1 MARAI
6 PERARAIQV
15 LIVDDH
21 QLVSDGLGLLL
32 DGEPDMEVCGY
43 GRSVAEAIRLVDD
56 WDPDLVVMDF
66 HLPDGTGLD
75 AALAIRRIRPEVRFV
90 FLTRDDS
97 VTARIAA
104 VEAGAGAFVHKSRA
118 ASDLIDAVR
127 QVGNGRSLI
136 TPSMIASLLSR
147 NGELGIK
154 RDSLTVRERE
164 VLRLMAEG
172 CSSREIADRLG
183 ISYATVRS
191 HIRSFD
197 TKLGVHSKI
206 EAVAAAREMNII
218 E

>member
-1 MARAI
+1 M
-6 PERARAIQV
+6 V
-15 LIVDDH
+15 IVDDH
-21 QLVSDGLGLLL
+21 QLVSDGLGMLL

-43 GRSVAEAIRLVDD
+43 GRSVAEAIRLAHQT
-56 WDPDLVVMDF
+56 DPDLVVMDF

-75 AALAIRRIRPEVRFV
+75 AAIAIRRVRPDVRFV

-97 VTARIAA
+97 VTARVAA

-118 ASDLIDAVR
+118 ASDLIEAVR
-127 QVGNGRSLI
+127 QVGNGASLI
-136 TPSMIASLLSR
+136 SPSMIASLLSR
-147 NGELGIK
+147 NGQLGLK
-154 RDSLTVRERE
+154 RDSLTARERE

-172 CSSREIADRLG
+172 ASSREIADRLG

>member
-1 MARAI
+1 
-6 PERARAIQV
+6 V
-15 LIVDDH
+15 VIVDDH
-21 QLVSDGLGLLL
+21 QLVSDGLGMLL

-43 GRSVAEAIRLVDD
+43 GRTVAEAIRLAHQT
-56 WDPDLVVMDF
+56 DPDLVVMDF

-75 AALAIRRIRPEVRFV
+75 AAIAIRRVRPDVRFV

-97 VTARIAA
+97 VTARVAA

-118 ASDLIDAVR
+118 ASDLIEAVR
-127 QVGNGRSLI
+127 QVGNGASLI
-136 TPSMIASLLSR
+136 SPSMIASLLSR
-147 NGELGIK
+147 NGQLGVK
-154 RDSLTVRERE
+154 RDSLTARERE

-172 CSSREIADRLG
+172 ASSREIADRLG

>member
-1 MARAI
+1 
-6 PERARAIQV
+6 V
-15 LIVDDH
+15 VIVDDH
-21 QLVSDGLGLLL
+21 QLVSDGLGMLL

-43 GRSVAEAIRLVDD
+43 GRSVAEAIRLAHQT
-56 WDPDLVVMDF
+56 DPDLVVMDF

-75 AALAIRRIRPEVRFV
+75 AAIAIRRVRPDMRFV

-97 VTARIAA
+97 VTARVAA

-118 ASDLIDAVR
+118 ASDLIEAVR
-127 QVGNGRSLI
+127 QVGNGASLI
-136 TPSMIASLLSR
+136 SPSMIASLLSR
-147 NGELGIK
+147 NGHLGVK
-154 RDSLTVRERE
+154 RDSLTARERE

-172 CSSREIADRLG
+172 ASSREIADRLG

>member
-1 MARAI
+1 
-6 PERARAIQV
+6 V

-104 VEAGAGAFVHKSRA
+104 VEAGAGAFIHKSRA

>member
-1 MARAI
+1 M
-6 PERARAIQV
+6 V
-15 LIVDDH
+15 IVDDH
-21 QLVSDGLGLLL
+21 QLVSDGLGMLL

-43 GRSVAEAIRLVDD
+43 GRSVAESIRLAQQT
-56 WDPDLVVMDF
+56 DPDLVVMDF

-75 AALAIRRIRPEVRFV
+75 AAIAIRRLRPDVRFV

-97 VTARIAA
+97 VTARVAA

-118 ASDLIDAVR
+118 ASDLIEAVR
-127 QVGNGRSLI
+127 QVGNGGSLI
-136 TPSMIASLLSR
+136 SPSMIAGLLSR
-147 NGELGIK
+147 NGQLGVK
-154 RDSLTVRERE
+154 RDSLTARERE

-172 CSSREIADRLG
+172 ASSREIADRLG

>member
-1 MARAI
+1 
-6 PERARAIQV
+6 V

>member
-1 MARAI
+1 M
-6 PERARAIQV
+6 V
-15 LIVDDH
+15 IVDDH
-21 QLVSDGLGLLL
+21 QLVSDGLGMLL

-43 GRSVAEAIRLVDD
+43 GRTVAEAIRLAHQT
-56 WDPDLVVMDF
+56 DPDLVVMDF

-75 AALAIRRIRPEVRFV
+75 AAIAIRRVRPDMRFV

-97 VTARIAA
+97 VTARVAA

-118 ASDLIDAVR
+118 ASDLIEAVR
-127 QVGNGRSLI
+127 QVGNGASLI
-136 TPSMIASLLSR
+136 SPSMIASLLSP
-147 NGELGIK
+147 NGQLGVK
-154 RDSLTVRERE
+154 RDSLTARERE

-172 CSSREIADRLG
+172 ASSREIADRLG

>member
-1 MARAI
+1 VVI
-6 PERARAIQV
+6 I
-15 LIVDDH
+15 DDH
-21 QLVSDGLGLLL
+21 QLVSDGLGMLL

-43 GRSVAEAIRLVDD
+43 GRSVAESIWLAQQT
-56 WDPDLVVMDF
+56 DPDLVVMDF

-75 AALAIRRIRPEVRFV
+75 AAIAIRRLRPDVRFV

-97 VTARIAA
+97 VTARVAA

-118 ASDLIDAVR
+118 ASDLIEAVR
-127 QVGNGRSLI
+127 QVGNGGSLI
-136 TPSMIASLLSR
+136 SPSMIASLLSS
-147 NGELGIK
+147 NGQLGVK
-154 RDSLTVRERE
+154 RDSLTARERE
-164 VLRLMAEG
+164 VLRLMAQG
-172 CSSREIADRLG
+172 ASSREIADRLG

>member
-1 MARAI
+1 VVI
-6 PERARAIQV
+6 I
-15 LIVDDH
+15 DDH
-21 QLVSDGLGLLL
+21 QLVSDGLGMLL

-43 GRSVAEAIRLVDD
+43 GRSVAESIRLAQQT
-56 WDPDLVVMDF
+56 DPDLVVMDF

-75 AALAIRRIRPEVRFV
+75 AAIAIRRLRPDVRFV

-97 VTARIAA
+97 VTARVAA

-118 ASDLIDAVR
+118 ASDLIEAVR
-127 QVGNGRSLI
+127 QVGNGGSLI
-136 TPSMIASLLSR
+136 SPSMIAGLLSR
-147 NGELGIK
+147 NGQLGVK
-154 RDSLTVRERE
+154 RDSLTARERE
-164 VLRLMAEG
+164 VLKLMAEG
-172 CSSREIADRLG
+172 ASSREIADRLG

>member
-1 MARAI
+1 M
-6 PERARAIQV
+6 
-15 LIVDDH
+15 
-21 QLVSDGLGLLL
+21 LL

-43 GRSVAEAIRLVDD
+43 GRSVAESIRLAQQT
-56 WDPDLVVMDF
+56 DPDLVVMDF
-66 HLPDGTGLD
+66 RLPDGTGLD
-75 AALAIRRIRPEVRFV
+75 AAIAIRRLRPDVRFV

-97 VTARIAA
+97 VTARVAA

-118 ASDLIDAVR
+118 ASDLIEAVR
-127 QVGNGRSLI
+127 QVGNGGSLI
-136 TPSMIASLLSR
+136 SPSMIAGLLSR
-147 NGELGIK
+147 NGQLGVK
-154 RDSLTVRERE
+154 RDSLTARERE
-164 VLRLMAEG
+164 VLKLMAEG
-172 CSSREIADRLG
+172 ASSREIADRLG

>member
-1 MARAI
+1 VVI
-6 PERARAIQV
+6 I
-15 LIVDDH
+15 DDH
-21 QLVSDGLGLLL
+21 QLVSDGLGMLL

-43 GRSVAEAIRLVDD
+43 GRSVAESTRLAQQT
-56 WDPDLVVMDF
+56 DPDLVVMDF

-75 AALAIRRIRPEVRFV
+75 AAIAIRRLRPDVRFV

-97 VTARIAA
+97 VTARVAA

-118 ASDLIDAVR
+118 ASDLIEAVR
-127 QVGNGRSLI
+127 QVGNGGSLI
-136 TPSMIASLLSR
+136 SPSMIAGLLSR
-147 NGELGIK
+147 NGQLGVK
-154 RDSLTVRERE
+154 RDSLTARERE

-172 CSSREIADRLG
+172 ASSREIADRLG

>member
-1 MARAI
+1 
-6 PERARAIQV
+6 V
-15 LIVDDH
+15 VIVDDH
-21 QLVSDGLGLLL
+21 QLVSDGLGMLL

-43 GRSVAEAIRLVDD
+43 GRTVAEAIRLAHQT
-56 WDPDLVVMDF
+56 DPDLVVMDF

-75 AALAIRRIRPEVRFV
+75 AAIAIRRVRPDMRFV

-97 VTARIAA
+97 VTARVAA

-118 ASDLIDAVR
+118 ASDLIEAVR
-127 QVGNGRSLI
+127 QVGNGASLI
-136 TPSMIASLLSR
+136 SPSMIASLLSR
-147 NGELGIK
+147 NGQLGVK
-154 RDSLTVRERE
+154 RDSLTARERE

-172 CSSREIADRLG
+172 ASSREIADRLG

>member
-1 MARAI
+1 M
-6 PERARAIQV
+6 V
-15 LIVDDH
+15 IVDDH
-21 QLVSDGLGLLL
+21 QLVSDGLGMLL

-43 GRSVAEAIRLVDD
+43 GRSVAESIRLAQQT
-56 WDPDLVVMDF
+56 DPDLVVMDF

-75 AALAIRRIRPEVRFV
+75 AAIAIRRLRPDVRFV

-97 VTARIAA
+97 VTARVAA
-104 VEAGAGAFVHKSRA
+104 VEAGAGAFIHKSRA
-118 ASDLIDAVR
+118 ASDLIEAVR
-127 QVGNGRSLI
+127 QVGNGASLI
-136 TPSMIASLLSR
+136 PPSMIASLLSR
-147 NGELGIK
+147 NGEIGVK
-154 RDSLTVRERE
+154 RDSLTARERE

-172 CSSREIADRLG
+172 ESSREIADRLG

-218 E
+218 D

>member
-1 MARAI
+1 
-6 PERARAIQV
+6 V
-15 LIVDDH
+15 VIVDDH
-21 QLVSDGLGLLL
+21 QLVSDGLGMLLE
-32 DGEPDMEVCGY
+32 GEPDMEVCGY
-43 GRSVAEAIRLVDD
+43 GRSVAESIRLAQQT
-56 WDPDLVVMDF
+56 DPDLVVMDF

-75 AALAIRRIRPEVRFV
+75 AAIAIRRIRPDVRFV

-97 VTARIAA
+97 VTARVAA

-118 ASDLIDAVR
+118 ASDLIEAVR
-127 QVGNGRSLI
+127 QVGNGGSLI
-136 TPSMIASLLSR
+136 SPSMIANLLNR
-147 NGELGIK
+147 NGQLGVK
-154 RDSLTVRERE
+154 RDSLTARERE
-164 VLRLMAEG
+164 VLKLMAEG
-172 CSSREIADRLG
+172 ASSREIADRLG

>member
-1 MARAI
+1 
-6 PERARAIQV
+6 V

-75 AALAIRRIRPEVRFV
+75 AALAIRRVRPEVRFV

>member
-1 MARAI
+1 M
-6 PERARAIQV
+6 

-21 QLVSDGLGLLL
+21 QLVSDGLGMLL

-75 AALAIRRIRPEVRFV
+75 AALAIRRVRPEVRFV

>member
-1 MARAI
+1 M
-6 PERARAIQV
+6 V
-15 LIVDDH
+15 IVDDH
-21 QLVSDGLGLLL
+21 QLVSDGLGMLL

-43 GRSVAEAIRLVDD
+43 GRTVAEAIRLAHQT
-56 WDPDLVVMDF
+56 DPDLVVMDF

-75 AALAIRRIRPEVRFV
+75 AAIAIRRVRPDMRFV

-97 VTARIAA
+97 VTARVAA

-118 ASDLIDAVR
+118 ASDLIEAVR
-127 QVGNGRSLI
+127 QVGNGASLI
-136 TPSMIASLLSR
+136 SPSMIASLLSR
-147 NGELGIK
+147 NGQLGVK
-154 RDSLTVRERE
+154 RDSLTARERE

-172 CSSREIADRLG
+172 ASSREIADRLG

>member
-1 MARAI
+1 M
-6 PERARAIQV
+6 V
-15 LIVDDH
+15 IVDDH
-21 QLVSDGLGLLL
+21 QLVSDGLGMLL

-43 GRSVAEAIRLVDD
+43 GRSVAEAIRLAHQT
-56 WDPDLVVMDF
+56 DPDLVVMDF

-75 AALAIRRIRPEVRFV
+75 AAIAIRRVRPDMRFV

-97 VTARIAA
+97 VTARVAA

-118 ASDLIDAVR
+118 ASDLIEAVR
-127 QVGNGRSLI
+127 QVGNGASLI
-136 TPSMIASLLSR
+136 SPSMIASLLSR
-147 NGELGIK
+147 NGQLGVK
-154 RDSLTVRERE
+154 RDSLTARERE

-172 CSSREIADRLG
+172 ASSREIADRLG

>member
-1 MARAI
+1 
-6 PERARAIQV
+6 V

-21 QLVSDGLGLLL
+21 QLVSDGLGMLL

-75 AALAIRRIRPEVRFV
+75 AALAIRRVRPEVRFV

-104 VEAGAGAFVHKSRA
+104 VEAGAGAFIHKSRA

>member
-1 MARAI
+1 M
-6 PERARAIQV
+6 

>member
-1 MARAI
+1 
-6 PERARAIQV
+6 V

-21 QLVSDGLGLLL
+21 QLVSDGLGMLL

-75 AALAIRRIRPEVRFV
+75 AALAIRRVRPEVRFV

>member
-1 MARAI
+1 VVI
-6 PERARAIQV
+6 I
-15 LIVDDH
+15 DDH
-21 QLVSDGLGLLL
+21 QLVSDGLGMLL
-32 DGEPDMEVCGY
+32 DGEPDLEVCGY
-43 GRSVAEAIRLVDD
+43 GRSVAESIWLAQQT
-56 WDPDLVVMDF
+56 DPDLVVMDF

-75 AALAIRRIRPEVRFV
+75 AAIAIRRLRPDVRFV

-97 VTARIAA
+97 VTARVAA

-118 ASDLIDAVR
+118 ASDLIEAVR
-127 QVGNGRSLI
+127 QVGNGGSLI
-136 TPSMIASLLSR
+136 SPSMIAGLLSR
-147 NGELGIK
+147 NGQLGVK
-154 RDSLTVRERE
+154 RDSLTARERE
-164 VLRLMAEG
+164 VLRLMAQG
-172 CSSREIADRLG
+172 ASSREIADRLG

>member
-1 MARAI
+1 
-6 PERARAIQV
+6 V
-15 LIVDDH
+15 VIVDDH
-21 QLVSDGLGLLL
+21 QLVSDGLGMLL

-43 GRSVAEAIRLVDD
+43 GRSVAESIRLAQQT
-56 WDPDLVVMDF
+56 DPDLVVMDF

-75 AALAIRRIRPEVRFV
+75 AAIAIRRLRPDVRFV

-97 VTARIAA
+97 VTARVAA

-118 ASDLIDAVR
+118 ASDLIEAVR
-127 QVGNGRSLI
+127 QVGNGGSLI
-136 TPSMIASLLSR
+136 SPSMIAGLLSR
-147 NGELGIK
+147 NGQLGVK
-154 RDSLTVRERE
+154 RDSLTARERE
-164 VLRLMAEG
+164 VLKLMAEG
-172 CSSREIADRLG
+172 ASSREIADRLG

>member
-1 MARAI
+1 
-6 PERARAIQV
+6 V
-15 LIVDDH
+15 VIVDDH
-21 QLVSDGLGLLL
+21 QLVSDGLGMLL

-43 GRSVAEAIRLVDD
+43 GRSVAESIRLAQQT
-56 WDPDLVVMDF
+56 DPDLVVMDF

-75 AALAIRRIRPEVRFV
+75 AAIAIRRLRPDVRFV

-97 VTARIAA
+97 VTARVAA

-118 ASDLIDAVR
+118 ASDLIEAVR
-127 QVGNGRSLI
+127 QVGNGGSLI
-136 TPSMIASLLSR
+136 SPSMIAGLLSR
-147 NGELGIK
+147 NGQLGVK
-154 RDSLTVRERE
+154 RDSLTARERE

-172 CSSREIADRLG
+172 ASSREIADRLG

>member
-1 MARAI
+1 M
-6 PERARAIQV
+6 V
-15 LIVDDH
+15 IVDDH
-21 QLVSDGLGLLL
+21 QLVSDGLGMLL
-32 DGEPDMEVCGY
+32 DSEPDIEVCGY
-43 GRSVAEAIRLVDD
+43 GRSVAEAIHLAQQA
-56 WDPDLVVMDF
+56 DPDLVVMDF

-75 AALAIRRIRPEVRFV
+75 AAIAIRRLRPDVRFV

-97 VTARIAA
+97 VTARVAA
-104 VEAGAGAFVHKSRA
+104 VEAGAGAFIHKSRA
-118 ASDLIDAVR
+118 ASDLIEAVR
-127 QVGNGRSLI
+127 QVGNGASLI
-136 TPSMIASLLSR
+136 PPSMIASLLSR
-147 NGELGIK
+147 NGEIGVK
-154 RDSLTVRERE
+154 RDSLTARERE

-172 CSSREIADRLG
+172 ESSREIADRLG

>member
-1 MARAI
+1 M
-6 PERARAIQV
+6 

-75 AALAIRRIRPEVRFV
+75 AALAIRRVRPEVRFV

>member
-1 MARAI
+1 M
-6 PERARAIQV
+6 V
-15 LIVDDH
+15 IVDDH
-21 QLVSDGLGLLL
+21 QLVSDGLGMLLG
-32 DGEPDMEVCGY
+32 GEPDMEVCGY
-43 GRSVAEAIRLVDD
+43 GRTVAEAIRLAHQT
-56 WDPDLVVMDF
+56 DPDLVVMDF

-75 AALAIRRIRPEVRFV
+75 AAIAIRRVRPDMRFV

-97 VTARIAA
+97 VTARVAA

-118 ASDLIDAVR
+118 ASDLIEAVR
-127 QVGNGRSLI
+127 QVGNGASLI
-136 TPSMIASLLSR
+136 SPSMIASLLSR
-147 NGELGIK
+147 NGQLGVK
-154 RDSLTVRERE
+154 RDSLTARERE

-172 CSSREIADRLG
+172 ASSREIADRLG

>member
-1 MARAI
+1 VVI
-6 PERARAIQV
+6 I
-15 LIVDDH
+15 DDH
-21 QLVSDGLGLLL
+21 QLVSDGLGMLL

-43 GRSVAEAIRLVDD
+43 GRSVAESIWLAQQT
-56 WDPDLVVMDF
+56 DPDLVVMDF

-75 AALAIRRIRPEVRFV
+75 AAIAIRRLRPDVRFV

-97 VTARIAA
+97 VTARVAA

-118 ASDLIDAVR
+118 ASDLIEAVR
-127 QVGNGRSLI
+127 QVGNGGSLI
-136 TPSMIASLLSR
+136 SPSMIAGLLSR
-147 NGELGIK
+147 NGQLGVK
-154 RDSLTVRERE
+154 RDSLTARERE
-164 VLRLMAEG
+164 VLKLMAEG
-172 CSSREIADRLG
+172 ASSREIADRLG

>member
-1 MARAI
+1 
-6 PERARAIQV
+6 V
-15 LIVDDH
+15 VIVDDH
-21 QLVSDGLGLLL
+21 QLVSDGLGMLL

-43 GRSVAEAIRLVDD
+43 GRSVAEAIRPAHQT
-56 WDPDLVVMDF
+56 DPDLVVMDF

-75 AALAIRRIRPEVRFV
+75 AAIAIRRVRPDVRFV

-97 VTARIAA
+97 VTARVAA

-118 ASDLIDAVR
+118 ASDLIEAVR
-127 QVGNGRSLI
+127 QVGKGASLI
-136 TPSMIASLLSR
+136 SPSMIASLLSR
-147 NGELGIK
+147 NGQLGVK
-154 RDSLTVRERE
+154 RDSLTARERE

-172 CSSREIADRLG
+172 ASSREIADRLG

>member
-1 MARAI
+1 
-6 PERARAIQV
+6 V
-15 LIVDDH
+15 VIVDDH
-21 QLVSDGLGLLL
+21 QLVSDGLGMLL

-43 GRSVAEAIRLVDD
+43 GRSVAESIRLAQQT
-56 WDPDLVVMDF
+56 DPDLVVMDF
-66 HLPDGTGLD
+66 RLPDGTGLD
-75 AALAIRRIRPEVRFV
+75 AAIAIRRLRPDVRFV

-97 VTARIAA
+97 VTARVAA

-118 ASDLIDAVR
+118 ASDLIEAVR
-127 QVGNGRSLI
+127 QVGNGGSLI
-136 TPSMIASLLSR
+136 SPSMIAGLLSR
-147 NGELGIK
+147 NGQLGVK
-154 RDSLTVRERE
+154 RDSLTARERE
-164 VLRLMAEG
+164 VLKLMAEG
-172 CSSREIADRLG
+172 ASSREIADRLG

>member
-1 MARAI
+1 M
-6 PERARAIQV
+6 V
-15 LIVDDH
+15 IVDDH
-21 QLVSDGLGLLL
+21 QLVSDGLGMLL

-43 GRSVAEAIRLVDD
+43 GRSVAESIRLAQQT
-56 WDPDLVVMDF
+56 DPDLVVMDF

-75 AALAIRRIRPEVRFV
+75 AAIAIRRLRPDVRFV

-97 VTARIAA
+97 VTARVAA

-118 ASDLIDAVR
+118 ASDLIEAVR
-127 QVGNGRSLI
+127 QVGNGGSLI
-136 TPSMIASLLSR
+136 SPSMIAGLLSR
-147 NGELGIK
+147 NGQLGVK
-154 RDSLTVRERE
+154 RDSLTARERE
-164 VLRLMAEG
+164 VLKLMAEG
-172 CSSREIADRLG
+172 ASSREIADRLG

>member
-1 MARAI
+1 M
-6 PERARAIQV
+6 V
-15 LIVDDH
+15 IVDDH
-21 QLVSDGLGLLL
+21 QLVSDGLGMLL

-43 GRSVAEAIRLVDD
+43 GRTVAEAIRLAHQT
-56 WDPDLVVMDF
+56 DPDLVVMDF

-75 AALAIRRIRPEVRFV
+75 AAIAIRRVRPDMRFV

-97 VTARIAA
+97 VTARVAA

-118 ASDLIDAVR
+118 ASDLIEAVR
-127 QVGNGRSLI
+127 QVGNGASLI
-136 TPSMIASLLSR
+136 SPSMIASLLSR
-147 NGELGIK
+147 NGQLGVK
-154 RDSLTVRERE
+154 RDSLTARERE

-172 CSSREIADRLG
+172 ASSREIADRLG

-218 E
+218 D